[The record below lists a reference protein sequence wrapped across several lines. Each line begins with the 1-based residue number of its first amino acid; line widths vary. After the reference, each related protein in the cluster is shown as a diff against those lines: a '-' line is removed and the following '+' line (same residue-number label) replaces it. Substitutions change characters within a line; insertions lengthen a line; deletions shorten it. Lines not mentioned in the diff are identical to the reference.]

1 MDKNELFSTL
11 AGLAKEAYK
20 TDVDITPDT
29 TFDELGK
36 GSMKMI
42 ALTSMIENELDAEVT
57 VTEIMNMKTFGEL
70 VDRVVHDQANPGAAP
85 SGAALSFTFGETHE
99 PDG

>member
-1 MDKNELFSTL
+1 MQSRSKGTNHGQERAFLATL

-20 TDVDITPDT
+20 TDADITPDT

-70 VDRVVHDQANPGAAP
+70 VDRVAEEV
-85 SGAALSFTFGETHE
+85 EE
-99 PDG
+99 